1 MKKKKLLVFIIISI
15 IIITGIIISILV
27 IKHTNYI
34 KTYKY
39 KFNKIGYSKEEIKLL
54 EKELKDKELDTL
66 LNNKYNKNITRFI
79 KEKYFIFK
87 NLNDYLNYYEDNKDK
102 SITDI
107 VAIVNTKSNNE
118 FYTNT
123 KKTDISKNELI
134 LVNKYNYLTS
144 DYNPDDLKELSNV
157 YSYGTNQMLRL
168 DAYNAFIEMWNKANE
183 DGYKLIIN
191 SSYRSYE
198 DQEKIYNDYSSWYG
212 ETDADK
218 KAARPG
224 YSEHQ
229 TGLALDVQ
237 SYCSE
242 NKEFDECPEFTW
254 LSNNAYKFGFILRYP
269 KDLEHITGYNYE
281 SWHYR
286 FVGIKA
292 STYIHNNNITF
303 DEYYA
308 YFIK

>member
-15 IIITGIIISILV
+15 IIITGIITSILV

-157 YSYGTNQMLRL
+157 YAYGTNQMLRL

>member
-1 MKKKKLLVFIIISI
+1 MKKKKIQVFIIISI
-15 IIITGIIISILV
+15 IIITGIITSILV

-66 LNNKYNKNITRFI
+66 LNNKYNKNITKFI

-168 DAYNAFIEMWNKANE
+168 DAYNAFIAMWNKANE

-198 DQEKIYNDYSSWYG
+198 EQEKIYNNYSSWYG
-212 ETDADK
+212 KAEADK

-229 TGLALDVQ
+229 TGLALDIQ

-254 LSNNAYKFGFILRYP
+254 LINNAYKYGFILRYP
-269 KDLEHITGYNYE
+269 KDLDYITGYNYE

-286 FVGIKA
+286 YIGTKA
-292 STYIHNNNITF
+292 STYIHKNNITF

-308 YFIK
+308 YFVK

>member
-1 MKKKKLLVFIIISI
+1 MKKKKIQVFIIISI
-15 IIITGIIISILV
+15 IIITGIITSILV

-66 LNNKYNKNITRFI
+66 LNNKYNKNITKFI

-107 VAIVNTKSNNE
+107 VAVVNTNSNND

-168 DAYNAFIEMWNKANE
+168 DAYNAFIEMWNKATE
-183 DGYKLIIN
+183 DGYKLIVN

-198 DQEKIYNDYSSWYG
+198 EQEKIYNDYSSWYG
-212 ETDADK
+212 KAEADK

-229 TGLALDVQ
+229 TGLALDIQ

-254 LSNNAYKFGFILRYP
+254 LINNAYKYGFILRYP
-269 KDLEHITGYNYE
+269 KDLDYITGYNYE

-286 FVGIKA
+286 YIGTKA
-292 STYIHNNNITF
+292 STYIHKNNITF

-308 YFIK
+308 YFVK

>member
-1 MKKKKLLVFIIISI
+1 MKKIKTMTLIILGIISI
-15 IIITGIIISILV
+15 SATITSILV

-66 LNNKYNKNITRFI
+66 LNNKYNKNITKFI

-168 DAYNAFIEMWNKANE
+168 DAYNAFIEMWNKATE
-183 DGYKLIIN
+183 DGYKLIVN

-198 DQEKIYNDYSSWYG
+198 EQEKIYNDYSSWYG
-212 ETDADK
+212 KAEADK

-229 TGLALDVQ
+229 TGLALDIQ

-254 LSNNAYKFGFILRYP
+254 LINNAYKYGFILRYP
-269 KDLEHITGYNYE
+269 KDLDYITGYNYE

-286 FVGIKA
+286 YIGTKA
-292 STYIHNNNITF
+292 STYIHKNNITF

-308 YFIK
+308 YFVK

>member
-15 IIITGIIISILV
+15 IIITGIITSILV

-66 LNNKYNKNITRFI
+66 LNNKYNKNITKFI

-157 YSYGTNQMLRL
+157 YAYGTNQMLRL

>member
-15 IIITGIIISILV
+15 IIITGIITSILV

-54 EKELKDKELDTL
+54 EKELKDKDLDTL
-66 LNNKYNKNITRFI
+66 LNNKYNKNITKFI

-107 VAIVNTKSNNE
+107 VTIVNTKSNNE

-157 YSYGTNQMLRL
+157 YAYGTNQMLRL
-168 DAYNAFIEMWNKANE
+168 DAYNAFIAMWNKANE

-198 DQEKIYNDYSSWYG
+198 DQEKIYNDYSSWHG

>member
-1 MKKKKLLVFIIISI
+1 MKKKKIQVFIIISI
-15 IIITGIIISILV
+15 IIITGIITSILV

-157 YSYGTNQMLRL
+157 YAYGTNQMLRL

>member
-1 MKKKKLLVFIIISI
+1 MKKKKIQVFIIISI
-15 IIITGIIISILV
+15 IIITGIITSILV

-66 LNNKYNKNITRFI
+66 LNNKYNKNITKFI

-157 YSYGTNQMLRL
+157 YAYGTNQMLRL
-168 DAYNAFIEMWNKANE
+168 DAYNAFIEMWKKANE

>member
-1 MKKKKLLVFIIISI
+1 MKKKKIQVFIIISI
-15 IIITGIIISILV
+15 IIITGIITSILV

-66 LNNKYNKNITRFI
+66 LNNKYNKNITKFI

-168 DAYNAFIEMWNKANE
+168 DAYNAFIAMWNKANE

-198 DQEKIYNDYSSWYG
+198 EQEKIYNDYSSWYG
-212 ETDADK
+212 KAEADK

-229 TGLALDVQ
+229 TGLALDIQ

-254 LSNNAYKFGFILRYP
+254 LINNAYKYGFILRYP
-269 KDLEHITGYNYE
+269 KDLDYITGYNYE

-286 FVGIKA
+286 YIGTKA
-292 STYIHNNNITF
+292 STYIHKNNITF

-308 YFIK
+308 YFVK

>member
-15 IIITGIIISILV
+15 IIITGIITSILV

-54 EKELKDKELDTL
+54 EKELKDKDLDTL
-66 LNNKYNKNITRFI
+66 LNNKYNKNITKFI

-157 YSYGTNQMLRL
+157 YAYGTNQMLRL

>member
-15 IIITGIIISILV
+15 IIITGIITSILV

-66 LNNKYNKNITRFI
+66 LNNKYNKNITKFI

-157 YSYGTNQMLRL
+157 YAYGTNQMLRL
-168 DAYNAFIEMWNKANE
+168 DAYNAFIAMWNKANE

>member
-157 YSYGTNQMLRL
+157 YAYGTNQMLRL

>member
-157 YSYGTNQMLRL
+157 YAYGTNQMLRL

-292 STYIHNNNITF
+292 STYIHSNNITF